1 LTIIGHFLGTGR
13 QHPAV
18 QWVGL
23 DDFERETLREGPG
36 LAKFWKELN
45 ARSEQ

>member
-1 LTIIGHFLGTGR
+1 LAIFSARVASTRRFN
-13 QHPAV
+13 
-18 QWVGL
+18 VGL